1 MFFLLSTIHFGIYVR
16 FTLETAEASLK
27 NAENIFTPVVLTPSL
42 LLFFIWRISFSV
54 QNSCISLYFKL
65 LQGKDAQ
72 EAKCIQVI
80 G

>member
-1 MFFLLSTIHFGIYVR
+1 M
-16 FTLETAEASLK
+16 

-54 QNSCISLYFKL
+54 QNSCTSLYFKL